1 MNPAHSLGPHTL
13 ERTSGA
19 PLRSGNRLG
28 LLRNANQ
35 TYDDWLTAIAGARK
49 WIHFENYIFKG
60 DTIGRRFADAL
71 AERAQAGVVVRVLY
85 DWFGSHDVRRSFWN
99 ELRAR
104 GIDVR
109 PINPL
114 RLAEPLAA
122 IQRDHRKLIAID
134 GEYAS
139 IGGVG
144 VADPWLQRAPGTN
157 LPYRDTCVSVEGPAV
172 ADIER
177 AFADVWDRNG
187 SPLPMDERPD
197 VDSIA
202 LVGDRDVRVVIQE
215 PGRMRMSRVLQALT
229 ASAEERIWVADA
241 YFLAAWDLREGLIAA
256 ARDGVD
262 VRLLLPSTSDL
273 YLVGPLSRSGYRR
286 LIEEGVRIWEY
297 QGPMMHAKTFVADGW
312 CSRIGSTNLT
322 VTGLVTNWEI
332 DVIIEDREFA
342 LDMERTYLADLEDA
356 REVIPYRGRVSRTFA
371 RRQRPRQLMRGSGS
385 EATASLASLG
395 GAVVQ
400 GAALDVFRAH
410 EERLTGI
417 VGAGTLAAALLGLV
431 FPRVLAIPVATLLG
445 LVGITGLSR
454 AIRESG
460 ERRSAARRRPPDI
473 DIALA
478 PAPDDDA
485 RFDPLLDSDAGT

>member
-19 PLRSGNRLG
+19 PLRTGNRLR
-28 LLRNANQ
+28 LLRNGDQ
-35 TYDDWLTAIAGARK
+35 TYDDWLAAIAGARR
-49 WIHFENYIFKG
+49 WIHFENYIFKN

-71 AERAQAGVVVRVLY
+71 AERAAAGVEVRVLY

-99 ELRAR
+99 GLRAR
-104 GIDVR
+104 GVDVR

-114 RLAEPLAA
+114 RPTEPLAA
-122 IQRDHRKLIAID
+122 IQRDHRKLLAID
-134 GEYAS
+134 GTYGS

-144 VADPWLQRAPGTN
+144 IADPWLQRDPATN
-157 LPYRDTCVSVEGPAV
+157 LPYRDTCVSIEGPAV

-187 SPLPMDERPD
+187 SPLPLEERPD
-197 VDSIA
+197 VEGIA
-202 LVGDRDVRVVIQE
+202 PVGDRDVRVVIQE
-215 PGRMRMSRVLQALT
+215 PGRMRMARVLQALT

-312 CSRIGSTNLT
+312 CSRIGSTNLN
-322 VTGLVTNWEI
+322 VTGLITNWEI

-342 LDMERTYLADLEDA
+342 LEMERTYLADLEDA
-356 REVIPYRGRVSRTFA
+356 REVIPYRGRVPRTFA
-371 RRQRPRQLMRGSGS
+371 RRQPSRRLVRGSGS
-385 EATASLASLG
+385 EATASLASIG

-400 GAALDVFRAH
+400 SAALDVFRAH
-410 EERLTGI
+410 EERLNGI
-417 VGAGTLAAALLGLV
+417 FGAGSLVAALLGLV
-431 FPRVLAIPVATLLG
+431 FPRALAIPVATLLG
-445 LVGITGLSR
+445 LVGVTGLGR
-454 AIRESG
+454 AVRESG
-460 ERRSAARRRPPDI
+460 ERRRLAKSRPAPDFEVT
-473 DIALA
+473 LA
-478 PAPDDDA
+478 PAVDVDS
-485 RFDPLLDSDAGT
+485 RLDPNPEA